1 MMSRFFACVAGCAV
15 GMTLVL
21 SSSCGSAS
29 KPARPIGAVV
39 EIKSPLGLP
48 PIPIPADNPPTAETI
63 ALGRDLFF
71 DPALSLDRTVSCAM
85 CHDRQTGFS
94 DGKKV
99 STGMRNQTGR
109 RNAPTILNAAFNTL
123 QFWDGRAA
131 SLETQSLEPVSNPV
145 EMAHTLEGV
154 ERRLSEDSA
163 YKVRFEKAF
172 GPGKITREKIA
183 MAIAAFE
190 RTLISGNSPFDRYLY
205 GGDKTALSASAA
217 RGLELFRDP
226 KKANCV
232 TCHTID
238 QKYALFTD
246 NKFHNLGVG
255 VDAAGDLTD
264 LGRHQVTK
272 QESDKGAFKTPTLRS
287 VALTAPYMHDGSLK
301 TLKEVVDFYVGGG
314 TSNPFLDKD
323 MKALDNL
330 TPQDRADLLAF
341 LESLTGELPP
351 SR

>member
-1 MMSRFFACVAGCAV
+1 MMSRFFACVAGCVAV
-15 GMTLVL
+15 GTLVL
-21 SSSCGSAS
+21 SSSCGLTS

-39 EIKSPLGLP
+39 EIRAPLGLP
-48 PIPIPADNPPTAETI
+48 PVPIPANNPPTAETI
-63 ALGRDLFF
+63 ALGRELFF
-71 DPALSLDRTVSCAM
+71 DPILSLDRTISCAL
-85 CHDRQTGFS
+85 CHTRQTGFS

-99 STGMRNQTGR
+99 STGMRSQTGR
-109 RNAPTILNAAFNTL
+109 RNAPTILNAAFNSL

-131 SLETQSLEPVSNPV
+131 SLEAQSLEPVSNPV

-154 ERRLSEDSA
+154 ERRLSDDVA
-163 YKVRFEKAF
+163 YRALFEKAF
-172 GPGKITREKIA
+172 GPGRITREKIG
-183 MAIAAFE
+183 MAIAAYE

-205 GGDKTALSASAA
+205 GGDKSALSASAA

-232 TCHTID
+232 ICHTID

-246 NKFHNLGVG
+246 DKFHNLGVG
-255 VDAAGDLTD
+255 VDSAGNLTD
-264 LGRHQVTK
+264 LGRYQVTK
-272 QESDKGAFKTPTLRS
+272 QDSDRGAFKTPNLRS
-287 VALTAPYMHDGSLK
+287 VVLTAPYMHDGSLK

-314 TSNPFLDKD
+314 TSNAFLDKD
-323 MKALDNL
+323 IKPLDNL
-330 TPQDRADLLAF
+330 TAQDRADLVAF